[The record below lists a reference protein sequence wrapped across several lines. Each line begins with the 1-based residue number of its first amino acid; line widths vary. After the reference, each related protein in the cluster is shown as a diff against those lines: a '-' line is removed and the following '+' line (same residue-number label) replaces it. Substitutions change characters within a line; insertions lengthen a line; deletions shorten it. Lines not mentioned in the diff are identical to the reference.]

1 MLPVEPAVLT
11 GNASS
16 PLINSHPRILFVRTD
31 RLGDVLLNLPAV
43 AALRAACPAA
53 HVTMMV
59 HPNLGALLEG
69 SPEVDELMA
78 YQDDSR
84 RPWWWAAAGLACRLR
99 AKRFDVAILS
109 TSKKE
114 FHVAAFLAGIPQ
126 RVGYD
131 RKWGWLLTHRLPD
144 AKALGE
150 RHEVEYNL
158 DLIKPLGRPSSVPS
172 WRWPQLEHEQ
182 LDVAR
187 LLEQHGIRAVEPFI
201 VLHPWTSNPRKQWPL
216 PRYQDVARRIA
227 EELRHPV
234 IVIGGPEEQPRVGE
248 VRPDTDAVVNLV
260 GQLTLKQLAAL
271 LRRAKLLVSNDS
283 GPVHLAASVGTRTVV
298 LFGTADPG
306 DGPRRWGP
314 WGSGHTVICKPCV
327 EDITVDDV
335 LAAVRRSLP

>member
-1 MLPVEPAVLT
+1 MTDSAL
-11 GNASS
+11 
-16 PLINSHPRILFVRTD
+16 RILFVRTD

-43 AALRAACPAA
+43 AALRAACPRA

-84 RPWWWAAAGLACRLR
+84 RPWWWAAAHLAGRLR

-114 FHVAAFLAGIPQ
+114 FHAAAFLAGIPQ
-126 RVGYD
+126 RVGFD

-158 DLIKPLGRPSSVPS
+158 DLITSLGRPSSVPS
-172 WRWPQLEHEQ
+172 WRWPRLDREQ
-182 LDVAR
+182 LDVAAV
-187 LLEQHGIRAVEPFI
+187 LERHGISVAKPFI

-216 PRYQDVARRIA
+216 ERYRDVARRIA
-227 EELRHPV
+227 QELRHPV
-234 IVIGGPEEQPRVGE
+234 IIIGGPEERPRASDAG
-248 VRPDTDAVVNLV
+248 PDDRTVVNLV
-260 GQLTLKQLAAL
+260 GQLSLRQLTAL
-271 LRRAKLLVSNDS
+271 LQRATLLVSNDS
-283 GPVHLAASVGTRTVV
+283 GPVHLAASVGTKAVV
-298 LFGTADPG
+298 LFGSDDPG
-306 DGPRRWGP
+306 TGPRRWGP
-314 WGSGHTVICKPCV
+314 WGEGHTVLCKPRV
-327 EDITVDDV
+327 DDITVEEV
-335 LAAVRRSLP
+335 VAAVQRQLG